1 MSNKYPSNKIK
12 ELNSYMKN
20 FNKDIEV
27 MKLILEKINEWNK
40 RGLNLNLS
48 IETLNSQI
56 DKWEKT
62 MDSLLLD
69 FNNNLLQLKKLD
81 DRIDSNIIIQN
92 IDGSYIEK
100 WENFYEIYKN
110 LFNNLN
116 SDIDLLEKIKNNFN
130 NYQDLGVK
138 LVESINII
146 DNQINNILD
155 GINNSLINLDE
166 IIEKIKDVS
175 KKILTDEEI

>member
-138 LVESINII
+138 LFESINII

>member
-27 MKLILEKINEWNK
+27 MKLILEKINEWNN